1 MGNLTIAAVIISV
14 MFVVSMI
21 VLIYNLYEENLFCV
35 IFAGLCTTMCF
46 IALIF
51 VTDEIDDISSEPT
64 ALDVYRGLTELEITS
79 VNGVPQDTVVVF
91 KEIK

>member
-1 MGNLTIAAVIISV
+1 MENLTIAAVIISV
-14 MFVVSMI
+14 MLVVLMI
-21 VLIYNLYEENLFCV
+21 VLTYNIYKENSVCV
-35 IFAGLCTTMCF
+35 ILASICITMCF

-51 VTDEIDDISSEPT
+51 VTDEISSISSEPT

-91 KEIK
+91 KDK

>member
-35 IFAGLCTTMCF
+35 IFAGLCITMCS

-64 ALDVYRGLTELEITS
+64 AIDVYRGLTELEITS